1 MPIDLTALAQ
11 SAIGTAVNGGLNSIG
26 QAIANKNQYKYW
38 ERAYDKQRKD
48 ALADRAY
55 NENIL
60 RNSAGIERNSKVMAG
75 LNPALAQGQVQL
87 AGIDTNSVNGI
98 NFGNYNPF
106 GQSRFGDY
114 LSANSLL
121 SSQAANLSADTK
133 KKNAETK
140 KTQTDTEYTNE
151 QLDVYRR
158 TKTALIAQADQTL
171 TNMRLSGQLTKTQAE
186 NIKRGFKLLDANTNN
201 VLAQTDRLKKLT
213 PKELSQLDAAIANLK
228 AQTTKTGLESQ
239 ALKYENVLRSLG
251 IVPGNDVWSN
261 LLGSAMMG
269 KTSEVVTQFISQV
282 FDGFIAGF
290 RSLGDKFKEGT
301 GNSGHPIFS
310 EEGFDEN
317 IYNRHKPQRYVRFE
331 KQKNGDVKE
340 VIYWRRY
347 NYKEGRWNNY
357 ERAKTQNVRKGIR
370 FPNGLFGTKI
380 VKPGDAVY
388 DWWKKHGGKHYF
400 KYAY

>member
-98 NFGNYNPF
+98 NFGNYNPL

-133 KKNAETK
+133 KKK
-140 KTQTDTEYTNE
+140 QS
-151 QLDVYRR
+151 R
-158 TKTALIAQADQTL
+158 
-171 TNMRLSGQLTKTQAE
+171 
-186 NIKRGFKLLDANTNN
+186 
-201 VLAQTDRLKKLT
+201 
-213 PKELSQLDAAIANLK
+213 
-228 AQTTKTGLESQ
+228 
-239 ALKYENVLRSLG
+239 
-251 IVPGNDVWSN
+251 
-261 LLGSAMMG
+261 
-269 KTSEVVTQFISQV
+269 
-282 FDGFIAGF
+282 
-290 RSLGDKFKEGT
+290 
-301 GNSGHPIFS
+301 
-310 EEGFDEN
+310 
-317 IYNRHKPQRYVRFE
+317 
-331 KQKNGDVKE
+331 KQKK
-340 VIYWRRY
+340 
-347 NYKEGRWNNY
+347 
-357 ERAKTQNVRKGIR
+357 QNRKQ
-370 FPNGLFGTKI
+370 KI
-380 VKPGDAVY
+380 
-388 DWWKKHGGKHYF
+388 F
-400 KYAY
+400 Q